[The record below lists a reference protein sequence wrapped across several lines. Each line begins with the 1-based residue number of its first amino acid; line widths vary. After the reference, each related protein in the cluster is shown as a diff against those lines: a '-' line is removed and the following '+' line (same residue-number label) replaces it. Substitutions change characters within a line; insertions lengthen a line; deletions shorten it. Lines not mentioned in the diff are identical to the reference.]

1 MKRERKK
8 RRVAW
13 MLALMLAAI
22 GLFPSAVWAQ
32 DETPTDEKKDTG
44 VTVEVTEAS
53 DQEALKAFLQT
64 DTVLEN
70 FVLTKEQATDAKL
83 QLKFME
89 IKEPVKLGETFS
101 PVLGIYDS
109 SGKLLGT
116 LQKSEEVAVSAEP
129 KEALSETEKGFT
141 VKKTGTIKLQA
152 AWGDI
157 KAEGT
162 VTAECSHPEESRK
175 TNTTEATC
183 EKEGAQTIA
192 CQLCGT
198 VLEEKS
204 IKATGH
210 QFDQWKKVKEATW
223 EEAGQEILTCS
234 ICGKEKEPK
243 ETREIPA
250 LKESH
255 VNHDFS
261 GEGEVKEEAT
271 CTKEGLLIIKCAE
284 PNCDVTEQKTIPKK
298 EHTFGEWKVTK
309 EATWDQPGEE
319 TRICTMCQEEK
330 ETRAIPALKESHQHD
345 FSGEETIVKEATCTE
360 EGLKTVK
367 CTEKK
372 CDATEQQTIPKTAHT
387 FGQWKVTKEAT
398 WEEVGERTRTCS
410 VCQGT
415 ETEEIPSLKESHQ
428 HDFSGEE
435 TIVKPATCTEE
446 GLKTVKC
453 TEKKCDATEQQT
465 IPKTA
470 HTFGEWKVTKEATW
484 TEEGSRE
491 RSCVCGEKEVEAI
504 IALSVGHEH
513 NFSGKEEIKREPTCL
528 ETGVKLIHCATEACP
543 EVKEEEIPALG
554 HTWGEWKMEKEA
566 TCLEKGV
573 RSRTCSVCQV
583 KETEATPLAAHQEG
597 QWKVTREATCR
608 DTGAKILPC
617 AVCGKTL
624 KEAEIE
630 KLEHDWGKWKVTKEA
645 TQEAKGE
652 KEAVCRVCGEKKTAE
667 IPKLDK
673 PEQVKPN
680 VPKTDDPMEPS
691 MWIAMG
697 ILAVA
702 ALVILVFMGRKFTG
716 HGGKE

>member
-387 FGQWKVTKEAT
+387 FG
-398 WEEVGERTRTCS
+398 
-410 VCQGT
+410 
-415 ETEEIPSLKESHQ
+415 
-428 HDFSGEE
+428 
-435 TIVKPATCTEE
+435 
-446 GLKTVKC
+446 
-453 TEKKCDATEQQT
+453 
-465 IPKTA
+465 
-470 HTFGEWKVTKEATW
+470 EWKVTKEATW